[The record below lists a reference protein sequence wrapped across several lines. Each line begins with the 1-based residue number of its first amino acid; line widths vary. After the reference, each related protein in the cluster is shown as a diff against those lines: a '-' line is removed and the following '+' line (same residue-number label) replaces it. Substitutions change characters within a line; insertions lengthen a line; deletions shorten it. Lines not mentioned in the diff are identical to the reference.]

1 MEIKVRNANIAV
13 GLAWHLAE
21 KAENTVWENA
31 AYKAAKNIEDWSNRG
46 WPRIS
51 VTASG
56 TYVPSSDGRD
66 LYLVS
71 MEEKTCSCPAFKAGK
86 KCWHRAAAR
95 MIRRMLEAGAVELE
109 LTNMTEEEELF
120 AD

>member
-13 GLAWHLAE
+13 GLAWHLAD

-31 AYKAAKNIEDWSNRG
+31 AYKAAKTIEEWSHGG
-46 WPRIS
+46 WPRVS

-56 TYVPSSDGRD
+56 TYVPSSNKRE

-71 MEEKTCSCPAFKAGK
+71 IGEKTCSCPAFKAGK

-95 MIRRMLEAGAVELE
+95 MIRRMLEAGAVEME
-109 LTNMTEEEELF
+109 LVTEDLF

>member
-13 GLAWHLAE
+13 GLAWHLAD

-31 AYKAAKNIEDWSNRG
+31 AYKAARNIEEWAHKG
-46 WPRIS
+46 WPRVS

-56 TYVPSSDGRD
+56 TYVPSSKGRE

-71 MEEKTCSCPAFKAGK
+71 TEEKTCSCSAFKAGK

-95 MIRRMLEAGAVELE
+95 MIRRMLEAGAVEME
-109 LTNMTEEEELF
+109 LANMEDLF

>member
-1 MEIKVRNANIAV
+1 MGIKVRNANIVV
-13 GLAWHLAE
+13 GLSWHLAG

-31 AYKAAKNIEDWSNRG
+31 AYKAAKNIEDWTHKG

-56 TYVPSSDGRD
+56 TYVPSSNGRD

-86 KCWHRAAAR
+86 TCWHRAAAR

-109 LTNMTEEEELF
+109 LADMTEDLF

>member
-1 MEIKVRNANIAV
+1 MEIKVRNANITA

-21 KAENTVWENA
+21 KAENTLWENA
-31 AYKAAKNIEDWSNRG
+31 AYKAARTIEDWSNKG

-56 TYVPSSDGRD
+56 TYMPSSDGRG

-71 MEEKTCSCPAFKAGK
+71 KGEKDCSCPAFKAGK

-95 MIRRMLEAGAVELE
+95 MIQRMIEAGAVELE
-109 LTNMTEEEELF
+109 LADMTEELF
-120 AD
+120 VD

>member
-1 MEIKVRNANIAV
+1 MEAKVRNANIAV

-21 KAENTVWENA
+21 KAESTLWENA
-31 AYKAAKNIEDWSNRG
+31 AYKAARNIEDWLNNRG
-46 WPRIS
+46 WPRVS

-56 TYVPSSDGRD
+56 TYVPSSDGRE

-95 MIRRMLEAGAVELE
+95 MIRRMLDAGAVELE
-109 LTNMTEEEELF
+109 LADTEEF

>member
-13 GLAWHLAE
+13 GLAWQFAA
-21 KAENTVWENA
+21 KAEETVWENA
-31 AYKAAKNIEDWSNRG
+31 AYKAAKTIEEWSHKG
-46 WPRIS
+46 WPRVS

-56 TYVPSSDGRD
+56 TYVPSSNGRE

-71 MEEKTCSCPAFKAGK
+71 TEEKTCSCPAFKAGK

-109 LTNMTEEEELF
+109 VATEDLF

>member
-1 MEIKVRNANIAV
+1 MEVKVKNANIAV
-13 GLAWHLAE
+13 GLSWHLAE
-21 KAENTVWENA
+21 KAEGTIWENA
-31 AYKAAKNIEDWSNRG
+31 AYKAARAIEDWSNKG

-56 TYVPSSDGRD
+56 TYVPSSDGRG

-71 MEEKTCSCPAFKAGK
+71 KGEKDCSCQAFKAGK

-95 MIRRMLEAGAVELE
+95 MIQRMLEAGAVELE
-109 LTNMTEEEELF
+109 LANMTEELF
-120 AD
+120 VD